1 MIGEEKYYG
10 AISADSPFFFENYQ
24 KLQDEEQTGW
34 HAESQIPPSW
44 SVVHSVPWTYAGTN
58 ERRLRVAGWKIH
70 LSATPENAEKI
81 LSAAIRCCVP
91 REQYSNF
98 YVLRIS
104 FSKQTRSM
112 PIVAVAGSL

>member
-70 LSATPENAEKI
+70 LSATPEKCGEDSFRCNSLLRTEGNSI
-81 LSAAIRCCVP
+81 QIFTFSESAFP
-91 REQYSNF
+91 
-98 YVLRIS
+98 
-104 FSKQTRSM
+104 SKLEVCQS
-112 PIVAVAGSL
+112 

>member
-44 SVVHSVPWTYAGTN
+44 SLFIQSLGRTQA
-58 ERRLRVAGWKIH
+58 RM
-70 LSATPENAEKI
+70 SADYE
-81 LSAAIRCCVP
+81 
-91 REQYSNF
+91 
-98 YVLRIS
+98 
-104 FSKQTRSM
+104 
-112 PIVAVAGSL
+112 